1 MTRRRV
7 RFAGNRAARTECPA
21 MSRGVIIAAPG
32 SGSGKTTLT
41 LALLRSWRD
50 GGVAVASAK
59 VGPDYI
65 DPAYHAAASG
75 RTCHNLDTWSMSD
88 RTMAALIADL
98 RRDASA
104 IVVEGVMGL
113 FDGAPD
119 GRGSAADLSRR
130 TGWPVVLV
138 VDASGMAASVAALVH
153 GFASYDPA
161 VEVAGVI
168 FNRTGS
174 ARHGALLRR
183 AMRPAGVP
191 VFGCVTRSECLEL
204 PDRHLGLVQAREHP
218 DLEGFLARAADRI
231 GREVDTEALLAAAKP
246 ARAEPRFPSRDA
258 PLAGGF
264 QPAAARP
271 ARAELR
277 IPPRDDPLAGGLPP
291 AAARPARVEPRIPPW
306 DAPLAGGLPPAAARP
321 ARVEPRIP
329 PWDAPLAGGF
339 QPAAVQPVRVE
350 PRIPPRD
357 DPLAGEPRDGG
368 HGLPVLGR
376 RIAVARDD
384 AFAFCYPY
392 VLDAWRRAG
401 CTLSFFSPLDDEP
414 PAEDADAVY
423 LPGGYP
429 ELHAARLARAE
440 RFKAAL
446 GRCAARG
453 AAVYGECGGY
463 MVLGERLVAADGVSH
478 RMAGLLPVAT
488 SFESPRLSLGYREV
502 ALVGDGVLGRK
513 GARFRGH
520 EFHFATAPAQS
531 AGNANALFRGGC
543 ETPAST
549 NPSRS
554 QSTGNANALFRT
566 FNAEGEPLGDAG
578 LRVGNVMGSFV
589 HLMDRCGDRPS
600 PGEAPGS
607 RATT

>member
-1 MTRRRV
+1 
-7 RFAGNRAARTECPA
+7 
-21 MSRGVIIAAPG
+21 MSRGVIVAAPG

-41 LALLRSWRD
+41 LALLRGLREA
-50 GGVAVASAK
+50 GIAVASAK

-88 RTMAALIADL
+88 RTLSALIADL

-153 GFASYDPA
+153 GFVSYDPG

-174 ARHGALLRR
+174 KRHGELLRR
-183 AMRPAGVP
+183 AMQPLGIP

-218 DLEGFLARAADRI
+218 DLEGFLTRAAEQI
-231 GREVDTEALLAAAKP
+231 SREVDTEALLAAA
-246 ARAEPRFPSRDA
+246 
-258 PLAGGF
+258 
-264 QPAAARP
+264 RP
-271 ARAELR
+271 ASFERLE
-277 IPPRDDPLAGGLPP
+277 
-291 AAARPARVEPRIPPW
+291 
-306 DAPLAGGLPPAAARP
+306 
-321 ARVEPRIP
+321 
-329 PWDAPLAGGF
+329 
-339 QPAAVQPVRVE
+339 
-350 PRIPPRD
+350 
-357 DPLAGEPRDGG
+357 DGY
-368 HGLPVLGR
+368 GLPVLGQ

-401 CTLSFFSPLDDEP
+401 CELSFFSPIDDEP
-414 PAEDADAVY
+414 PTEDADAVY

-429 ELHAARLARAE
+429 ELHAARLADAG

-446 GRCAARG
+446 KRCAERG
-453 AAVYGECGGY
+453 AIVYGECGGY
-463 MVLGERLVAADGVSH
+463 MVLGGRLVDGDGVSH
-478 RMAGLLPVAT
+478 RMADLLPVET
-488 SFESPRLSLGYREV
+488 SFELPRLNLGYREV
-502 ALVGDGVLGRK
+502 ALVGDGVFGGK
-513 GARFRGH
+513 GTRFRGH
-520 EFHFATAPAQS
+520 EFHFASVLAQS
-531 AGNANALFRGGC
+531 PATPLFR
-543 ETPAST
+543 A
-549 NPSRS
+549 
-554 QSTGNANALFRT
+554 
-566 FNAEGEPLGDAG
+566 FNAELEPLGDAG
-578 LRVGNVMGSFV
+578 LQIDNVMGSFV
-589 HLMDRCGDRPS
+589 HLMDRRG
-600 PGEAPGS
+600 A
-607 RATT
+607 

>member
-1 MTRRRV
+1 
-7 RFAGNRAARTECPA
+7 
-21 MSRGVIIAAPG
+21 MSRAVIIAAPG

-41 LALLRSWRD
+41 LALLRSLRD
-50 GGVAVASAK
+50 AGVAVASAK

-88 RTMAALIADL
+88 RTLAALIGEL
-98 RRDASA
+98 RCDASA

-191 VFGCVTRSECLEL
+191 VFGCVTRSECLAL

-218 DLEGFLARAADRI
+218 DLEGFLARAAERV

-246 ARAEPRFPSRDA
+246 ALGEPRT
-258 PLAGGF
+258 
-264 QPAAARP
+264 
-271 ARAELR
+271 
-277 IPPRDDPLAGGLPP
+277 PPRDDLLAGEPPP
-291 AAARPARVEPRIPPW
+291 AAAK
-306 DAPLAGGLPPAAARP
+306 
-321 ARVEPRIP
+321 
-329 PWDAPLAGGF
+329 
-339 QPAAVQPVRVE
+339 PVRVE

-357 DPLAGEPRDGG
+357 DPLAGRLQPAAVQPARGEPRIPPRDDPLAGEPPPAAAQPARVEPLDGG

-376 RIAVARDD
+376 HIAVARDD

-392 VLDAWRRAG
+392 VLDAWRRTG
-401 CTLSFFSPLDDEP
+401 CMLSFFSPLDDEP

-429 ELHAARLARAE
+429 ELHAARLACAG

-446 GRCAARG
+446 RRCAARG

-463 MVLGERLVAADGVSH
+463 MVLGGRLVDADGVSH

-488 SFESPRLSLGYREV
+488 SFESPRLTLGYREV
-502 ALVGDGVLGRK
+502 ALVGDSVLGRK

-520 EFHFATAPAQS
+520 EFHFATAPA
-531 AGNANALFRGGC
+531 
-543 ETPAST
+543 PA
-549 NPSRS
+549 
-554 QSTGNANALFRT
+554 QSTGNANALFRA
-566 FNAEGEPLGDAG
+566 FNAEGDLLGDAG

-600 PGEAPGS
+600 PGETPGS